1 MEGKNGLMTHGN
13 IAKQLIVFAIP
24 LLVGNLFQQLYNT
37 VDSIVVGNFIG
48 DQALAAVNSS
58 GPIIDMLVSFFM
70 GLSLGAG
77 VLISNYFGAQDC
89 QGVKEGVHTAMA
101 LALVSSLITTIVG
114 VIFTPIILKWVR
126 VDSSVIGQS
135 IIYLRIY
142 FLGVIGLIIYNM
154 ISGILR
160 AVGDS
165 KYPLYFLVV
174 SSIVNIILDLVFVVI
189 FKMGIAG
196 VAIATTIA
204 QITSALLSIDIL
216 KKTAKIGM
224 PSAMQ
229 NAVVSFS
236 NIIMQSNINVF
247 GAYAMAGTG
256 SYTKIDGFAILP
268 VLSFA
273 MALTTFVGQNKG
285 AQEYERIKKGAR
297 IGTLISCGIIL
308 TLTIIIVF
316 TTPYLLRIFS
326 SNSQVIEY
334 GRTMMLCIAP
344 GYLFLTLSQCICGVL
359 RGVGRTNIPMFVLIG
374 CWCIFRVIWVT
385 VTTNIFHNIVFVNL
399 GWPVSW
405 IFSSL
410 VLGIYYYKANW
421 LYD

>member
-1 MEGKNGLMTHGN
+1 M
-13 IAKQLIVFAIP
+13 
-24 LLVGNLFQQLYNT
+24 
-37 VDSIVVGNFIG
+37 
-48 DQALAAVNSS
+48 
-58 GPIIDMLVSFFM
+58 
-70 GLSLGAG
+70 
-77 VLISNYFGAQDC
+77 
-89 QGVKEGVHTAMA
+89 
-101 LALVSSLITTIVG
+101 
-114 VIFTPIILKWVR
+114 
-126 VDSSVIGQS
+126 
-135 IIYLRIY
+135 
-142 FLGVIGLIIYNM
+142 
-154 ISGILR
+154 
-160 AVGDS
+160 
-165 KYPLYFLVV
+165 
-174 SSIVNIILDLVFVVI
+174 
-189 FKMGIAG
+189 
-196 VAIATTIA
+196 
-204 QITSALLSIDIL
+204 
-216 KKTAKIGM
+216 
-224 PSAMQ
+224 
-229 NAVVSFS
+229 
-236 NIIMQSNINVF
+236 F

-399 GWPVSW
+399 GWSVSW

>member
-101 LALVSSLITTIVG
+101 LAIFSSLITTIVG

-135 IIYLRIY
+135 IIY

-189 FKMGIAG
+189 FKRFK
-196 VAIATTIA
+196 V
-204 QITSALLSIDIL
+204 ID
-216 KKTAKIGM
+216 
-224 PSAMQ
+224 
-229 NAVVSFS
+229 
-236 NIIMQSNINVF
+236 
-247 GAYAMAGTG
+247 
-256 SYTKIDGFAILP
+256 
-268 VLSFA
+268 
-273 MALTTFVGQNKG
+273 
-285 AQEYERIKKGAR
+285 
-297 IGTLISCGIIL
+297 
-308 TLTIIIVF
+308 
-316 TTPYLLRIFS
+316 
-326 SNSQVIEY
+326 
-334 GRTMMLCIAP
+334 
-344 GYLFLTLSQCICGVL
+344 
-359 RGVGRTNIPMFVLIG
+359 
-374 CWCIFRVIWVT
+374 
-385 VTTNIFHNIVFVNL
+385 
-399 GWPVSW
+399 
-405 IFSSL
+405 
-410 VLGIYYYKANW
+410 
-421 LYD
+421 